1 MAETT
6 PTQRSAHLI
15 QGNSSASRPGAH
27 MPVTFEGDE
36 PDWTAVTWPAKA
48 WGWLALAVV
57 SLVLFVFCLVFT
69 AAAILRKFGFV

>member
-27 MPVTFEGDE
+27 MPITFEGDE
-36 PDWTAVTWPAKA
+36 PPDYWQWITDMKD
-48 WGWLALAVV
+48 
-57 SLVLFVFCLVFT
+57 
-69 AAAILRKFGFV
+69 AAIDIAKLACAVAIVAGLAGLAYRFLTN

>member
-15 QGNSSASRPGAH
+15 QGNSSASRLGAH

-36 PDWTAVTWPAKA
+36 PPDCWQWISDMRDAAKPVLIGIA
-48 WGWLALAVV
+48 FLLCLALG
-57 SLVLFVFCLVFT
+57 
-69 AAAILRKFGFV
+69 AAFLIAWLS